1 MDSWECKRSLLVKTS
16 KKNYKSKTHE
26 EKLTDQTQT
35 HRPSGVNEER
45 SERSGGRKKRNSP
58 DLIIIKEWTHCK
70 GG

>member
-1 MDSWECKRSLLVKTS
+1 MLVENLKS
-16 KKNYKSKTHE
+16 KNYE

-35 HRPSGVNEER
+35 HEPSGVNEER
-45 SERSGGRKKRNSP
+45 SERSGGRKKRNSQ